1 HAATNATQN
10 ALSSSSA
17 TRPHLP
23 ALATPTTPPPP
34 PSLSSPLSSSS
45 YPPSYPIP
53 SQYDPRFNIDNPSPA
68 NIEYPPLAHQFSL
81 NAATSRWEPQQQQD
95 HFYAVGAI
103 PHPTPAENTY
113 WDNLIHH
120 PSATGYMGASSSSFR
135 SRMMLI

>member
-1 HAATNATQN
+1 TA
-10 ALSSSSA
+10 
-17 TRPHLP
+17 P
-23 ALATPTTPPPP
+23 AGPGHPDNSPATPLSLPSS
-34 PSLSSPLSSSS
+34 SLSSPLS
-45 YPPSYPIP
+45 YTP

-81 NAATSRWEPQQQQD
+81 NAATSRWEPQQQQVQY
-95 HFYAVGAI
+95 YAVGAT

-120 PSATGYMGASSSSFR
+120 PSATGYTGASSSSFR